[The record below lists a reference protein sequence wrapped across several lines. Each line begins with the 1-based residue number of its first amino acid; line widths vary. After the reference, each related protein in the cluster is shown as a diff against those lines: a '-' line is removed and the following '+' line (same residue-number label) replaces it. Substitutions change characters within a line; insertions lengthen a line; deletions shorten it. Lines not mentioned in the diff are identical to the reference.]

1 MIEGLDL
8 EAWDRWLAYRKAIRK
23 TIKDASV
30 HAMQVKLARFGKDQA
45 EVVNQSIS
53 NQWQGLFE
61 LKKAKPGFGEKPVKT
76 EKQIAADA
84 EALEYANGVS
94 RRYWD
99 SLEPNPYNRLK
110 LCDALWA
117 RYTVTPDQHIAERL
131 EWLKDVVALH
141 LRDADPAQVL
151 GDSGLQTM
159 VWCFFGA
166 RGIERLKAKAAAA
179 AAH

>member
-1 MIEGLDL
+1 MINELDVD
-8 EAWDRWLAYRKAIRK
+8 AWERYKAFRKAIKKPIR
-23 TIKDASV
+23 DVSENA
-30 HAMQVKLARFGKDQA
+30 AKLKLQRFGTDQA
-45 EVVNQSIS
+45 AVVDQSIA
-53 NQWQGLFE
+53 NGWQGLFE

-76 EKQIAADA
+76 EKQIVADA

-117 RYTVTPDQHIAERL
+117 RYTVTPDQHTAERL